1 MNIRIAVQD
10 DLQAILECVDDA
22 YKKYVDRIG
31 KKPAPMLANYSEL
44 ISKGILY
51 VDMDS
56 EQLKGLIVLILKENY
71 LLIENVAVYNIFQGQ
86 GIGRRLIEFAFMLG
100 KEAGLKEVR
109 LYTNEL
115 MNENLLYYPK
125 FGFIVLNRTVEDG
138 YRRVYMS
145 KYL

>member
-1 MNIRIAVQD
+1 MNIRIAVED
-10 DLQAILECVDDA
+10 DRQAILECVDDA
-22 YKKYVDRIG
+22 YRKYIDRIG

-44 ISKGILY
+44 ISKSLVY
-51 VDMDS
+51 VATDK

-71 LLIENVAVYNIFQGQ
+71 LLIENVAVYNIFQGE

-100 KEAGLKEVR
+100 KEAGLQEVR

-125 FGFIVLNRTVEDG
+125 FGFIVLNRSIEDG

-145 KYL
+145 KSL